1 MVAWLLPWTSSETS
15 FLHYRDKGGN
25 EDEKMVRSNYDGGS
39 DRSCYIGKLPYW
51 LINRNEETP
60 LVSSGVFS

>member
-1 MVAWLLPWTSSETS
+1 MVAWLLSCTSSETS
-15 FLHYRDKGGN
+15 FLHYGDKEGN
-25 EDEKMVRSNYDGGS
+25 ENEKMVRSNYDGGS

-51 LINRNEETP
+51 LINRKGGTP